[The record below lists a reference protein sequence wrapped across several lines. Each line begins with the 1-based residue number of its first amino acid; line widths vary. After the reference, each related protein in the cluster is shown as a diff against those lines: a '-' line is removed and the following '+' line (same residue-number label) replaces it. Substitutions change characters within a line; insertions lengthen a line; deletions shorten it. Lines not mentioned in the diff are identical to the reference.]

1 MERKWRE
8 QRVAVEQRSYSIIVS
23 KMITNLDL
31 DNWIEG
37 YSVDYL
43 LSEPTHS
50 NRLHRKVSE
59 INVSIEF
66 SNTRVA
72 IRGSGQLLSEITSNC
87 KYVRHY

>member
-1 MERKWRE
+1 MERKWGE
-8 QRVAVEQRSYSIIVS
+8 QRVAVEQRSNSIIVS

-31 DNWIEG
+31 DNWIIG

-43 LSEPTHS
+43 LSEPIHS
-50 NRLHRKVSE
+50 NRLHRQASE

-72 IRGSGQLLSEITSNC
+72 IRDSVQLFSEITSTC
-87 KYVRHY
+87 KYARHY